1 VPVYVHEN
9 DEPLTRLPRQ
19 YAHERSRIRYFLTQF
34 RAFPMVAAL
43 LRARAFWPTP
53 VREVTRYVGGG
64 LPVPGSPHVVFTP
77 GHTLGHCALHFPDRD
92 AVIAGDAVAMLDPY
106 TAETGPKIVA
116 GAATADSKRALE
128 SLDALADTGATT
140 VLTGHGEAWR
150 GGVVE
155 AVARARRAG
164 VS

>member
-1 VPVYVHEN
+1 
-9 DEPLTRLPRQ
+9 
-19 YAHERSRIRYFLTQF
+19 
-34 RAFPMVAAL
+34 MVAAL

-53 VREVTRYVGGG
+53 VREVTRYVGGV

-92 AVIAGDAVAMLDPY
+92 TVIVGDAVVMLDPY
-106 TAETGPKIVA
+106 TAETGWPERPPRTRSA
-116 GAATADSKRALE
+116 HSSRSTPWP
-128 SLDALADTGATT
+128 TPGATT

-164 VS
+164 AF